1 MKKTIQDYENAL
13 KKANENIKELT
24 DKLKDPASGL
34 YKELLTKDT
43 KIKEY
48 AAQVA
53 KLQETNAEL
62 YQKLFKTENNVHNQ
76 LQEAIKL
83 AIADKVRII
92 SEHET
97 IISQLKTQIE
107 KSNSVKN
114 PNDDA
119 LAELITANEKLNNEK
134 QQLELKVSDIN
145 KLKKQLDTFSKELD
159 VAKLTIKERDKTIQM
174 NEELLNECLKE
185 HK

>member
-34 YKELLTKDT
+34 YKDLITKDT

-53 KLQETNAEL
+53 KLQESNGEL

-76 LQEAIKL
+76 VQEAVRL
-83 AIADKVRII
+83 AITDKLRII
-92 SEHET
+92 AEFES
-97 IISQLKTQIE
+97 IISQLKGQIE
-107 KSNSVKN
+107 KSKSIEK
-114 PNDDA
+114 PISDDE
-119 LAELITANEKLNNEK
+119 LAQIMTTNEKLQNEK
-134 QQLELKVSDIN
+134 EQLELKVNDYN
-145 KLKKQLDTFSKELD
+145 KLKIQLDTISKR
-159 VAKLTIKERDKTIQM
+159 T
-174 NEELLNECLKE
+174 CCS
-185 HK
+185 